1 MKQWHIL
8 LGALLALSTTATEVA
23 PGVGWREE
31 FSKLKKEDGNNLPA
45 NWKLDG
51 KKFMVPMTTFRV
63 EDAPG
68 KSTYGRVLAVDSRRS
83 SGALITMPGVDL
95 KKYPILRWRWR
106 VKKLPPGA
114 DGRTDKDDQAVGIY
128 FGAGGALSRKTIA
141 YRWET
146 LTPVGTEGTAR
157 YGGGIVKVNYQCLR
171 NQDSPRDEWIEEERN
186 VAEDFRKAYG
196 YLPEADQYVISV
208 SGNSQYTK
216 SDALAEIDYL
226 ELADKPRNPQKD
238 TKKTD
243 GKEL

>member
-1 MKQWHIL
+1 MKFWNIL
-8 LGALLALSTTATEVA
+8 LGSLLALSTAAAEVA

-157 YGGGIVKVNYQCLR
+157 YGGGIVKVKYQCLR